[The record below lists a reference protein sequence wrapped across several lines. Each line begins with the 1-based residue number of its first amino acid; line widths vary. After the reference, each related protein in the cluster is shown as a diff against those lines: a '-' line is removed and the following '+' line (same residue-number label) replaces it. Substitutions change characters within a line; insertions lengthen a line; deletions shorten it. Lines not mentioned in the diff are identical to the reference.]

1 MVGENNTKM
10 LMIWIARIEVS
21 KIGER
26 NKDFKGFV
34 DGEGVGDSHSD
45 EEDAEGDDHGYGP
58 MVRGVPMAMAMA
70 MPMA

>member
-26 NKDFKGFV
+26 NKDFEGII
-34 DGEGVGDSHSD
+34 DGEGVGDSHGD
-45 EEDAEGDDHGYGP
+45 EEDAEGDGHG
-58 MVRGVPMAMAMA
+58 
-70 MPMA
+70 